1 MVIIVAGNGELSMP
15 VLAIK
20 GHRGA
25 SRRATN
31 ITLPEALLREAKAL
45 DLNVSQACELGL
57 ANAVARAKSEKWL
70 EVNRAAMA
78 AWNAHVEEHGLPLAE
93 FRQF

>member
-1 MVIIVAGNGELSMP
+1 MP
-15 VLAIK
+15 ILAANE
-20 GHRGA
+20 HRSA
-25 SRRATN
+25 LRRATN

-57 ANAVARAKSEKWL
+57 ADAVARAKSRKWL
-70 EVNRAAMA
+70 EENRVAMA
-78 AWNAHVEEHGLPLAE
+78 AWNAHVEENGLPLAE